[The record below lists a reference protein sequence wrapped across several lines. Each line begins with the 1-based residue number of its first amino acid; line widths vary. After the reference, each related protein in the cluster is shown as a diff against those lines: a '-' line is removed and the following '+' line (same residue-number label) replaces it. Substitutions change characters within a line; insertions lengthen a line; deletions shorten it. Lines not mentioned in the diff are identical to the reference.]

1 MEVISSKG
9 LTKRY
14 KNVMA
19 LSDVNIT
26 VKEGDIYGFLGPNGA
41 GKTTTIRLVLDL
53 ISPTEGRVEVFGVDV
68 STGISEVLPRIGSV
82 LGDPSFYPHLS
93 GRENLKLFRS
103 LLSPGDNL
111 TVEEGLEL
119 VGLKEKA
126 DLRFS
131 NFSAGMRRRLALASA
146 YIKDPDLY
154 ILDEP
159 TNGLDPK
166 GRVEVREMI
175 ERLGGEGKTV
185 FLSSHLLNEVQ
196 EVCSRV
202 GVLKEGRLIDESPVS
217 ELLAETSGVVV
228 TADEEEMNRLGTVL
242 GNIDYV
248 ESVDVQ
254 GGKALVECPTD
265 RSSDIL
271 SELAAEGVEVQEVEK
286 RKRSLEDVFMELT
299 GEEEGHV
306 E

>member
-9 LTKRY
+9 LTKQY

-19 LSDVNIT
+19 LSDVDIT
-26 VKEGDIYGFLGPNGA
+26 VNEGDIYGFLGPNGA

-68 STGISEVLPRIGSV
+68 SGGIAEVLPRIGSV

-93 GRENLKLFRS
+93 GRENLKLFRD
-103 LLSPGDNL
+103 LLGPGNNL

-126 DLRFS
+126 DLKFS

-175 ERLGGEGKTV
+175 KKLGGEGKTV

-202 GVLKEGRLIDESPVS
+202 GVLKQGRLIDESPVS

-228 TADEEEMNRLGTVL
+228 TAADEEMSQLGDVL
-242 GNIDYV
+242 VDVEYV
-248 ESVDVQ
+248 ESVDIQ
-254 GGKALVECPTD
+254 GEKALVECPAD

-299 GEEEGHV
+299 GEEEDYV